1 MLSVII
7 PVYNVA
13 PYLQKC
19 LDSVLIQRC
28 NEMEIILVDDGST
41 DRSGSICD
49 DYVARDS
56 RVRVI
61 HQSNAGSGE
70 ARNMCISVARG
81 EYLTFLD
88 SDDWWGLD
96 YVPAML
102 SAMEDA
108 DIAVCDLV
116 FVDTD
121 EYGKKSERISAI
133 RLPEGRAVMVS
144 DDLDIINKA
153 RTYLCG
159 KIFKAELFRRSG
171 LRQETMAINDLQLVC
186 PLVAMS
192 DKIRRVAKPLYYYLR
207 GRDGNTV
214 TSFKAMFSFADAL
227 ASLRRNFDNM
237 GLSNKYAQP
246 LRKLY
251 YSQVRFALQKG
262 RKLAVDADKQFEY
275 NKLQQLMCGLLDAY
289 WPEHPHIIEHTFACA
304 DERILKGLQNLVISE
319 EQIVSGSDADYYIC
333 AENENIDSSCRTVI
347 TVNLSSV
354 LEDEALY
361 WDIADQILF
370 ALPGGGTQDV

>member
-13 PYLQKC
+13 PYLHKC

-28 NEMEIILVDDGST
+28 DAMEIILVDDGST
-41 DRSGSICD
+41 DQSGAICD
-49 DYVARDS
+49 SYAARDS

-61 HQSNAGSGE
+61 HQNNAGSGE
-70 ARNMCISVARG
+70 ARNAGIKAAKG
-81 EYLTFLD
+81 ECLTFLD
-88 SDDWWGLD
+88 SDDWWGQN
-96 YVPAML
+96 YVSAML
-102 SAMEDA
+102 SAMDEA

-121 EYGKKSERISAI
+121 EYGKINERISAI
-133 RLPEGRAVMVS
+133 RLPEGRAVKVS
-144 DDLDIINKA
+144 DDPDIINKA

-159 KIFKAELFRRSG
+159 KIFKAELFQRSG

-192 DKIRRVAKPLYYYLR
+192 SKVRRVAKPLYYYLR

-227 ASLRRNFDNM
+227 ASLRRNFDDL
-237 GLSNKYAQP
+237 GLAGKFAQP

-262 RKLAVDADKQFEY
+262 RKLAVDADKQLEY
-275 NKLQQLMCGLLDAY
+275 HELQKQMCRLMDAY
-289 WPEHPHIIEHTFACA
+289 WPEHPHILGHTFTCA
-304 DERILKGLQNLVISE
+304 DERILKGLQNLVIGE
-319 EQIVSGSDADYYIC
+319 EQIVSVLDADYYIRT
-333 AENENIDSSCRTVI
+333 ANETIGSSCQTVI
-347 TVNLSSV
+347 TVNISSV
-354 LEDEALY
+354 LKGEALY

-370 ALPGGGTQDV
+370 ALPGGRAEDV

>member
-13 PYLQKC
+13 PYLHKC

-28 NEMEIILVDDGST
+28 DDMEIILVDDGST
-41 DRSGSICD
+41 DQSGAICD
-49 DYVARDS
+49 SYATRDS
-56 RVRVI
+56 RVRVM
-61 HQSNAGSGE
+61 HQHNAGSGE
-70 ARNMCISVARG
+70 ARNAGISAAKG

-88 SDDWWGLD
+88 SDDWWGPD

-108 DIAVCDLV
+108 DIAVCDMM

-121 EYGKKSERISAI
+121 EHGQISETISAI
-133 RLPEGRAVMVS
+133 RLPEGRAVKVF
-144 DDLDIINKA
+144 DDPDIINKA

-159 KIFKAELFRRSG
+159 KIFKAELFHRSG

-192 DKIRRVAKPLYYYLR
+192 GKVRRVATPLYYYLR

-214 TSFKAMFSFADAL
+214 TSFKAMFSFCDAL
-227 ASLRRNFDNM
+227 ASLRRNFGNL
-237 GLSNKYAQP
+237 GLVSKFAQP
-246 LRKLY
+246 LRKMY

-262 RKLAVDADKQFEY
+262 RKLAVDADKQLEY
-275 NKLQQLMCGLLDAY
+275 QELQKQMCRLLDAY
-289 WPEHPHIIEHTFACA
+289 WPEHPHILRHTFACA
-304 DERILKGLQNLVISE
+304 DERVLKGLQNLVISE

-333 AENENIDSSCRTVI
+333 AANENSGISCQKVI
-347 TVNLSSV
+347 TVNINPFLK
-354 LEDEALY
+354 DETLY

-370 ALPGGGTQDV
+370 ALPGGGAEDV

>member
-13 PYLQKC
+13 PYLHKC
-19 LDSVLIQRC
+19 MNSVLTQRC
-28 NEMEIILVDDGST
+28 DEMEVILVDDGST
-41 DRSGSICD
+41 DHSGTICD
-49 DYVARDS
+49 SYAAHDS

-61 HQSNAGSGE
+61 HQRNAGSGE
-70 ARNMCISVARG
+70 ARNAGIGVAKG

-88 SDDWWGLD
+88 SDDWWGAD

-108 DIAVCDLV
+108 DIAVCDLL

-121 EYGKKSERISAI
+121 EYGKTSEKVSAI
-133 RLPEGRAVMVS
+133 RLPDGRAVKVS
-144 DDLDIINKA
+144 EDPDIINKA

-159 KIFKAELFRRSG
+159 KIFKTELFHRSG

-192 DKIRRVAKPLYYYLR
+192 DKVRRVAAPLYYYLR

-214 TSFKAMFSFADAL
+214 TSFKAMFSFVDAL
-227 ASLRRNFDNM
+227 ASLHRNFDNL
-237 GLSNKYAQP
+237 GLGSKFAQP
-246 LRKLY
+246 LRKMY

-262 RKLAVDADKQFEY
+262 RKLAVDTEKKLEY
-275 NKLQQLMCGLLDAY
+275 HELRRQMCSLLDAY
-289 WPEHPHIIEHTFACA
+289 WPGHPHILGRTFACE

-319 EQIVSGSDADYYIC
+319 EQIVSGSDADYYVR
-333 AENENIDSSCRTVI
+333 AANEYIGSSCQTVV
-347 TVNLSSV
+347 TVNISPV
-354 LEDEALY
+354 LKGEALY

-370 ALPGGGTQDV
+370 ALPGGVR